1 MILKYIEK
9 KVHVQWLSTFST
21 NHFAIL
27 TAVDNDYLK
36 FLQINNIAIYNVW

>member
-1 MILKYIEK
+1 MYMYNDWAHL
-9 KVHVQWLSTFST
+9 VL
-21 NHFAIL
+21 L